1 MVKLA
6 FILDC
11 PSKTGLTAH
20 CNSQPAIS
28 YNTEDLSQREG
39 KVGQGEGVFF
49 VGGGG
54 RGGEWGI

>member
-1 MVKLA
+1 MA

-11 PSKTGLTAH
+11 SSKTGLTAH

-28 YNTEDLSQREG
+28 YTEDLSQREG
-39 KVGQGEGVFF
+39 KVGQREGVFF